1 MAINPMKLVH
11 LKKNYAAFKQDH
23 PKFVLFCK
31 AVLKNAMEEGTV
43 IGVTVKKTDGTKYE
57 SNFKLGM
64 NDIEMLKTLLGDKD
78 DNEKEKE

>member
-11 LKKNYAAFKQDH
+11 LKKNYAAFKEEH

-64 NDIEMLKTLLGDKD
+64 NDIEMLKTLLGDKKKKK
-78 DNEKEKE
+78 KEKE